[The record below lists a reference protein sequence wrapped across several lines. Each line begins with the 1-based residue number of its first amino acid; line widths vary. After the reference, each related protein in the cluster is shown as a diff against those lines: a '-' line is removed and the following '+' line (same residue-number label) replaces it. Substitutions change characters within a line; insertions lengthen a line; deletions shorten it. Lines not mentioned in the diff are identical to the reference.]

1 MTTLYDNEEGAAV
14 LINSNFAVDQGLNP
28 KRCDCLRKESSPYAN
43 IIAVRKEDENNENV
57 KN

>member
-28 KRCDCLRKESSPYAN
+28 KKDAIALERKFTLCQYYCGS
-43 IIAVRKEDENNENV
+43 
-57 KN
+57 